1 MKNPSSLVGLIRGDF
16 NQNEISNMLACHIPS
31 LLKNPSMASQS
42 RSSSLQSHLQPGPW
56 AHFFF
61 FFPTL
66 LHSWPGIEP
75 VTPALGGRVL
85 TTGPP
90 RKSAPLCTFL
100 DLSPLTLHSL
110 TSLLC
115 PKTTIYPCA
124 GKCMYTHAC
133 TRMHTHAHTRTHT
146 HTLNRSSHTR
156 LLAFPQGL
164 YVLPKLS
171 SLKHP
176 FSLYLV
182 NS

>member
-61 FFPTL
+61 FPTL
-66 LHSWPGIEP
+66 WHSWPGIEP

-85 TTGPP
+85 TTGQPG
-90 RKSAPLCTFL
+90 KSVPLCTFL
-100 DLSPLTLHSL
+100 DLSSLTLHSL

-124 GKCMYTHAC
+124 GKCMFTHAR
-133 TRMHTHAHTRTHT
+133 THTHTHT

-156 LLAFPQGL
+156 LLAFPQDL

-171 SLKHP
+171 SPKHP